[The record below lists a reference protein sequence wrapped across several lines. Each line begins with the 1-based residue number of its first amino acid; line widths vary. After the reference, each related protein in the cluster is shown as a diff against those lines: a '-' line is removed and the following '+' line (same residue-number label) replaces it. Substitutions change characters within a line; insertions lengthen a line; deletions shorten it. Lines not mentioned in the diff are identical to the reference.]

1 MDDSRSRPLGPSE
14 ATFCYARSTS
24 WNSIVSQTM
33 GWTHCPIAEGQ
44 ALLIVR
50 LIEPTFAPN
59 YCSTELPESTRSRLH
74 DAHQASHR
82 LSSPIQSC
90 RHPLRLQQH
99 RTAPPRRTPR
109 SSSHLV
115 RACRAYCH
123 ARAGRVTAMVLFRNR
138 WLIMISASHKPLKA
152 PFTRRSSLMI
162 PQQKQACPRAAAV
175 FDSARQTNRAEAAC
189 GTLH

>member
-1 MDDSRSRPLGPSE
+1 MAKRSYNQTRSASMDDSRSRPLGPSE

-24 WNSIVSQTM
+24 WNSIVFEKYTIDQTM

-74 DAHQASHR
+74 DAHQPSHR
-82 LSSPIQSC
+82 LSGPIQSC

-99 RTAPPRRTPR
+99 RTAPPIRTPR
-109 SSSHLV
+109 SSSAPTLD
-115 RACRAYCH
+115 
-123 ARAGRVTAMVLFRNR
+123 ARC
-138 WLIMISASHKPLKA
+138 SASLW
-152 PFTRRSSLMI
+152 S
-162 PQQKQACPRAAAV
+162 V
-175 FDSARQTNRAEAAC
+175 ARIYCQWHSGQWHIKILRLQNADC
-189 GTLH
+189 